1 MFGLSAGKVKTT
13 LKISDLHCSMCE
25 ATVNEAI
32 RGALK
37 VNKVKSSHKKGETVI
52 WSDELLPEDELR
64 KVVAETGYTLT
75 DIVTEQN

>member
-25 ATVNEAI
+25 ATMNEAI

-52 WSDELLPEDELR
+52 WSDEQLPEDKLR
-64 KVVAETGYTLT
+64 KVVADTGYTLT
-75 DIVTEQN
+75 DIMTE

>member
-1 MFGLSAGKVKTT
+1 M
-13 LKISDLHCSMCE
+13 
-25 ATVNEAI
+25 NEAI